1 MNNSTDRQR
10 KDGGKG
16 IGVVVVIGLILVSSL
31 TENLG
36 GRSIALIVWATLI
49 AAVVFVAVYA
59 GKKLKSEAKGK
70 SDSGAHPYAP
80 NTQSSTKPRENCGY
94 STANCDYSHE
104 MERRREQLD
113 SFLKN
118 GIIGKEEYRIFMEK
132 YEKSAQDR
140 MKY

>member
-1 MNNSTDRQR
+1 MNNDTDRQR

-16 IGVVVVIGLILVSSL
+16 LGYVVVIGLILFSSL
-31 TENLG
+31 AENLG
-36 GRSIALIVWATLI
+36 GRSIALIVWLTVI
-49 AAVVFVAVYA
+49 AAAVCAAVYA
-59 GKKLKSEAKGK
+59 GKKLKSGAQEK
-70 SDSGAHPYAP
+70 SSSGAHPYAP
-80 NTQSSTKPRENCGY
+80 SRTKPRENCGY
-94 STANCDYSHE
+94 SAVNCDYSHE

-118 GIIGKEEYRIFMEK
+118 GIIGKEEHRIFMEK